1 MSGAAGYTLC
11 AVQAAKAT
19 GMLQVHIEYRSQQ
32 HTKSCCHALMWPAAS
47 GGLSCRKQVEAGKL
61 AAPAAAQQ
69 LQHLQDKSSL
79 QLSARSQQLLALAGD
94 AQAQQQFAVDSSG
107 QAAAGS
113 LSCITCMD
121 AVRQAKDEVSPAV
134 QIL

>member
-1 MSGAAGYTLC
+1 
-11 AVQAAKAT
+11 
-19 GMLQVHIEYRSQQ
+19 
-32 HTKSCCHALMWPAAS
+32 
-47 GGLSCRKQVEAGKL
+47 VEAGKL

-69 LQHLQDKSSL
+69 LQHVQDKSSL

-94 AQAQQQFAVDSSG
+94 AQAQQQFAVNSSG

-121 AVRQAKDEVSPAV
+121 AVRQAKDEVRNAAQTLKRTLSTACCTAQAGSPPRLASTSASSCV
-134 QIL
+134 LHCYSAAE